1 MTTESTPDRRRLAAP
16 APAGGRVL
24 QPVGAPSGLF
34 TGLARRCRVC
44 GCDDCHA
51 CYDLLLS
58 GACGWSEEDLCTV
71 CARAEAL

>member
-24 QPVGAPSGLF
+24 QPAGAPSGLF
-34 TGLARRCRVC
+34 LGLARRCRAC

-51 CYDLLLS
+51 CYDPRTF
-58 GACGWSEEDLCTV
+58 GPCGWAEEDLCTA
-71 CARAEAL
+71 CAPGEAA